1 MHLIIHRKIKQ
12 RLKSQSQRSDFSP
25 YSSLD
30 NYEVCMTKDCV
41 TAASTLIQSMDAE
54 IDPCENFYSFACGGF
69 IDNTNIPQ
77 EKHGVSTMSKMQV
90 IFTGAAVK
98 SNFFRD
104 ISTFVQSVFQ

>member
-1 MHLIIHRKIKQ
+1 MLKFKITK
-12 RLKSQSQRSDFSP
+12 LNFEFSLD
-25 YSSLD
+25 SSLD

-90 IFTGAAVK
+90 IFTGATD
-98 SNFFRD
+98 SRNLL
-104 ISTFVQSVFQ
+104 ISMYFSILWY